1 VVATKIFFAY
11 VRSNYHVHDRS
22 NNCSCPELN
31 ESSTFK
37 KLGKLIVA
45 TVLHNSRNCCNCT
58 IRGKTTIIHQ
68 LIFTRPLNRSTYY
81 RQLKINLS
89 PQPSY

>member
-11 VRSNYHVHDRS
+11 VRSNYHVRERS

-37 KLGKLIVA
+37 KLV
-45 TVLHNSRNCCNCT
+45 C
-58 IRGKTTIIHQ
+58 
-68 LIFTRPLNRSTYY
+68 
-81 RQLKINLS
+81 
-89 PQPSY
+89 